1 MPEGHS
7 IHRIALQFRRNF
19 VEHRCAASSPQGR
32 FAAGAAELDG
42 RQLVASSAVGKHL
55 LLEFEGER
63 ILHVHLGLYGA
74 WDFAGEVSADPTFT
88 SANGRMGQTNQRGT
102 ALAPAGAGTPPSG
115 LAAERAGIVED
126 STGLRAGVLE
136 EAPAALL
143 AVAAEGLRE
152 RNLKV
157 DALPETSLASI
168 GAPRRTR
175 LRMSESDREVGEEQ
189 GGDFPPPP
197 VGQVRLRLLTET
209 AVADL
214 RGPTACEVFDPQQVE
229 KLLAKLGPDPMHD
242 ASRKAENRF
251 VERVMKSATPIGLQ
265 LMDQSVVAGIG
276 NVYRAELLFRAR
288 LNPHA
293 PGKSIPEAALR
304 RLWKDWAH
312 LLAVGVETG
321 QMMTRDD
328 LKTEE
333 DYRRAMASRDE
344 RHYVYKRTGQK
355 SPRGRGTVVMEEMG
369 GRNLYWAPGWQT
381 RPGA

>member
-1 MPEGHS
+1 VPEGHS

-19 VEHRCAASSPQGR
+19 VGKRCAASSPQGR

-63 ILHVHLGLYGA
+63 TLHVHLGLYGA
-74 WDFAGEVSADPTFT
+74 WDFAGEVTADPTFT
-88 SANGRMGQTNQRGT
+88 SAGGRMGQTNQRGT
-102 ALAPAGAGTPPSG
+102 V
-115 LAAERAGIVED
+115 VED
-126 STGLRAGVLE
+126 AAGLRPGALE
-136 EAPAALL
+136 EAPEALR
-143 AVAAEGLRE
+143 AVSHEGPAE

-157 DALPETSLASI
+157 DALPGPTPAGTGAARSDGTAEPVGKDSLASI

-175 LRMSESDREVGEEQ
+175 LRMSESEKETELDA
-189 GGDFPPPP
+189 FPPEPI
-197 VGQVRLRLLTET
+197 GAVRLRLLTDT

-214 RGPTACEVFDPQQVE
+214 RGPTACEVFDPQQVQ

-251 VERVMKSATPIGLQ
+251 VERVLKSATPIGLQ

-293 PGKSIPEAALR
+293 PGRSIPEPALR

-328 LKTEE
+328 LRTEE

-344 RHYVYKRTGQK
+344 RHYVYKRTGQR
-355 SPRGRGTVVMEEMG
+355 SPRGKGTVVMEEMG

-381 RPGA
+381 RPEA

>member
-19 VEHRCAASSPQGR
+19 LGQRIAASSPQGR
-32 FAAGAAELDG
+32 FATGAAELDG
-42 RQLVASSAVGKHL
+42 HEIVASTAVGKHL
-55 LLEFEGER
+55 LLEFDGER
-63 ILHVHLGLYGA
+63 TLHVHLGLYGA
-74 WDFAGEVSADPTFT
+74 WDFAGQVSADPTFT
-88 SANGRMGQTNQRGT
+88 SANGRMGQTNQRGKLLEEE
-102 ALAPAGAGTPPSG
+102 A
-115 LAAERAGIVED
+115 
-126 STGLRAGVLE
+126 GLRAGALS
-136 EAPAALL
+136 EASEAQLAAALD
-143 AVAAEGLRE
+143 GPRE

-157 DALPETSLASI
+157 DALPEDSLGSI

-175 LRMSESDREVGEEQ
+175 LRMAESEKEFAQPDG
-189 GGDFPPPP
+189 FPPAPI
-197 VGQVRLRLLTET
+197 GQVRLRLLTET

-214 RGPTACEVFDPQQVE
+214 RGPTACEVFDPRQVE
-229 KLLAKLGPDPMHD
+229 ALLAKLGPDPMHD

-251 VERVMKSATPIGLQ
+251 VERVRKSSTPIGLQ

-276 NVYRAELLFRAR
+276 NIYRAELLFRAR

-312 LLAVGVETG
+312 LLAIGVETG

-333 DYRRAMASRDE
+333 DYRRAMRHRDE

-355 SPRGRGTVVMEEMG
+355 SLRGRGTVVMEDMG
-369 GRNLYWAPGWQT
+369 GRTLYWAPGWQT
-381 RPGA
+381 RPEV

>member
-7 IHRIALQFRRNF
+7 IHRISLQFRRNF
-19 VEHRCAASSPQGR
+19 VGQRCAASSPQGR

-42 RQLVASSAVGKHL
+42 RELVASSAVGKHL
-55 LLEFEGER
+55 LLEFEGDR
-63 ILHVHLGLYGA
+63 TLHVHLGLYGA

-88 SANGRMGQTNQRGT
+88 SAQGRMGQTNQRGT
-102 ALAPAGAGTPPSG
+102 SLDSTAGYRPGALAEATEEQ
-115 LAAERAGIVED
+115 LAAARSLPG
-126 STGLRAGVLE
+126 
-136 EAPAALL
+136 
-143 AVAAEGLRE
+143 E

-157 DALPETSLASI
+157 DGRFEESLGSI

-175 LRMSESDREVGEEQ
+175 LRMAESEVERVSELTE
-189 GGDFPPPP
+189 FPPPP
-197 VGQVRLRLLTET
+197 IGQVRLRLLTET

-214 RGPTACEVFDPQQVE
+214 RGPTACEVFTPEQVE
-229 KLLAKLGPDPMHD
+229 RLLAKLGPDPMHD
-242 ASRKAENRF
+242 AGKKAEDRF
-251 VERVMKSATPIGLQ
+251 VVRVRKSATPIGLQ

-276 NVYRAELLFRAR
+276 NIYRAELLFRAR

-293 PGKSIPEAALR
+293 PGKAISERALR

-312 LLAVGVETG
+312 LLAIGVETG

-333 DYRRAMASRDE
+333 QYRQAMASRE
-344 RHYVYKRTGQK
+344 HRHYVYKRTGER
-355 SPRGRGTVVMEEMG
+355 SPRGRGTVVMEDMG

-381 RPGA
+381 RPEPEQDLPAADGEREEQH

>member
-1 MPEGHS
+1 
-7 IHRIALQFRRNF
+7 
-19 VEHRCAASSPQGR
+19 
-32 FAAGAAELDG
+32 
-42 RQLVASSAVGKHL
+42 
-55 LLEFEGER
+55 
-63 ILHVHLGLYGA
+63 
-74 WDFAGEVSADPTFT
+74 
-88 SANGRMGQTNQRGT
+88 
-102 ALAPAGAGTPPSG
+102 
-115 LAAERAGIVED
+115 
-126 STGLRAGVLE
+126 
-136 EAPAALL
+136 
-143 AVAAEGLRE
+143 
-152 RNLKV
+152 
-157 DALPETSLASI
+157 
-168 GAPRRTR
+168 
-175 LRMSESDREVGEEQ
+175 MSESDREVEIEQ
-189 GGDFPPPP
+189 GDFPPPP
-197 VGQVRLRLLTET
+197 IGQVRLRLLTDT

-229 KLLAKLGPDPMHD
+229 RLLAKLGPDPMHD
-242 ASRKAENRF
+242 SSRKAENRF
-251 VERVMKSATPIGLQ
+251 VERVLKSATPIGLQ

-381 RPGA
+381 RPEA

>member
-1 MPEGHS
+1 VPEGHS
-7 IHRIALQFRRNF
+7 VHRIALQFRRNF
-19 VEHRCAASSPQGR
+19 VGHRCAVSSPQGR
-32 FAAGAAELDG
+32 FAAGAAQLDG
-42 RQLVASSAVGKHL
+42 LELIASNAVGKHL
-55 LLEFEGER
+55 LLGFEGDLT
-63 ILHVHLGLYGA
+63 LHVHLGLYGA

-88 SANGRMGQTNQRGT
+88 SAGGRMGQTNQHGT
-102 ALAPAGAGTPPSG
+102 FLDDVSG
-115 LAAERAGIVED
+115 LRPGA
-126 STGLRAGVLE
+126 LE
-136 EAPAALL
+136 EAPEALL
-143 AVAAEGLRE
+143 AVSADGQGE

-157 DALPETSLASI
+157 DALPESSLGSI

-175 LRMSESDREVGEEQ
+175 LRMSESDRETEVEEGE
-189 GGDFPPPP
+189 FPPPP
-197 VGQVRLRLLTET
+197 IGAVRVRLLTET

-214 RGPTACEVFDPQQVE
+214 RGPTACEVFDPHQVE

-242 ASRKAENRF
+242 ASRAAENRF
-251 VERVMKSATPIGLQ
+251 VERVRRSATPIGLQ

-293 PGKSIPEAALR
+293 PGRSIPEPALR

-312 LLAVGVETG
+312 LLAIGVETG
-321 QMMTRDD
+321 QMMTRAD
-328 LKTEE
+328 LKTED

-355 SPRGRGTVVMEEMG
+355 SLRGRGTVVMEDMG

-381 RPGA
+381 RPEA